1 MTLGCHC
8 QTLKRENI
16 MSWFHRKEP
25 KEAGMIDEIKQEV
38 KKLSP
43 LETEKD
49 SYIYVQSILFKNG
62 NQLAIE
68 QNDIVVFVGPNN
80 AGKSRSLRDVMDLAR
95 YNDYE
100 GVVISKVSLHK
111 GTLRDVVDYVC
122 KNSKP
127 KKKGGEIHYCGIGYE
142 MTQEWMM
149 IIVGAFAACS
159 LVMWLGY
166 FRDGKG
172 TELWLPKSFSRFITR
187 RAKYTNDNIEA
198 FSLGMLSAF
207 AEFPITL
214 AIYFVVAN
222 CLLNVKLP
230 LLAVLIYITIVSIP
244 MVALKINIK
253 TGKNIIAAQK
263 WRIKN
268 KRFAKFFSG
277 SGFAVLAIFLIAFWV
292 I

>member
-1 MTLGCHC
+1 MSDLLSIATIVLAGIVQASLQLSLGGLVLLYHSSMGRH
-8 QTLKRENI
+8 KR
-16 MSWFHRKEP
+16 RKTRYLA
-25 KEAGMIDEIKQEV
+25 KNYIIGACAISFVIVCAGAFVIQH
-38 KKLSP
+38 
-43 LETEKD
+43 
-49 SYIYVQSILFKNG
+49 LFG
-62 NQLAIE
+62 
-68 QNDIVVFVGPNN
+68 GP
-80 AGKSRSLRDVMDLAR
+80 
-95 YNDYE
+95 
-100 GVVISKVSLHK
+100 
-111 GTLRDVVDYVC
+111 
-122 KNSKP
+122 
-127 KKKGGEIHYCGIGYE
+127 

-187 RAKYTNDNIEA
+187 RAKYTNDNVEA

-222 CLLNVKLP
+222 CLLSVKLP
-230 LLAVLIYITIVSIP
+230 LLAVLIYIAIVSIP

-268 KRFAKFFSG
+268 KRFAKFFSV

>member
-1 MTLGCHC
+1 MSDLLSIATIVLAGIVQASLQLSLGGLVLLYHSSMGRH
-8 QTLKRENI
+8 KR
-16 MSWFHRKEP
+16 RKTRYLA
-25 KEAGMIDEIKQEV
+25 KNYIIGACAISFVIVCAGAFVIQH
-38 KKLSP
+38 
-43 LETEKD
+43 
-49 SYIYVQSILFKNG
+49 LFG
-62 NQLAIE
+62 
-68 QNDIVVFVGPNN
+68 GP
-80 AGKSRSLRDVMDLAR
+80 
-95 YNDYE
+95 
-100 GVVISKVSLHK
+100 
-111 GTLRDVVDYVC
+111 
-122 KNSKP
+122 
-127 KKKGGEIHYCGIGYE
+127 

-230 LLAVLIYITIVSIP
+230 LLAVLIYIAIVSIP

-263 WRIKN
+263 WRIRN